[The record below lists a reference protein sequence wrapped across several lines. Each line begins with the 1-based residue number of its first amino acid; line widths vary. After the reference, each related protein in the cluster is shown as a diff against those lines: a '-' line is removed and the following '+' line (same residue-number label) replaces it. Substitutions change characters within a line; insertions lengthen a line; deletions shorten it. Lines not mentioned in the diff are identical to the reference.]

1 MFEANI
7 DNETQNGVQ
16 YTTKFIISEV
26 IGEDGISKIGNSIIK
41 NRTSSET
48 INIINLASHRLY
60 KETENQS

>member
-41 NRTSSET
+41 IEPQV
-48 INIINLASHRLY
+48 
-60 KETENQS
+60 KQ